1 MEKNILIPIGP
12 QHPGF
17 KEPMRLDI
25 SIDGEKVVDA
35 DIILS
40 FNHRGIEKATEARS
54 YIQNLYLIERVCG
67 ICSHAHTTSYCH
79 AVEEILGLQV
89 PDQARYIRT
98 FIGELERIQ
107 SHLLWLGI
115 AGHEIGWDTLLM
127 YTWRDRERVND
138 MLELISGNRVH
149 YAMNTIGGVRRDIAQ
164 EDISGLKE
172 GLDLL
177 EKSVKYYIHVIT
189 EEETFLMRT
198 RGVGYLSTDKARKLC
213 AVGPTT
219 RASNV
224 KIDVRA
230 DDSYAAYLDLDFS
243 VVTAESGDVWGRSI
257 VKTGELVQSI
267 RICRQVLDVLPGGE
281 IRTKAPPKVPT
292 GEAVSRYEAPRGELI
307 YYVKSNGSNMPER
320 VKIRS
325 PTLGNW
331 LVMAEMLKG
340 VYIADVPIVVDAIDP
355 CLSCSARV
363 TMTDYS
369 KGKKVVTTLGA
380 LGKWK
385 KGRRGIA

>member
-115 AGHEIGWDTLLM
+115 AGHEIG
-127 YTWRDRERVND
+127 
-138 MLELISGNRVH
+138 
-149 YAMNTIGGVRRDIAQ
+149 
-164 EDISGLKE
+164 
-172 GLDLL
+172 
-177 EKSVKYYIHVIT
+177 
-189 EEETFLMRT
+189 
-198 RGVGYLSTDKARKLC
+198 
-213 AVGPTT
+213 
-219 RASNV
+219 
-224 KIDVRA
+224 
-230 DDSYAAYLDLDFS
+230 
-243 VVTAESGDVWGRSI
+243 
-257 VKTGELVQSI
+257 
-267 RICRQVLDVLPGGE
+267 
-281 IRTKAPPKVPT
+281 
-292 GEAVSRYEAPRGELI
+292 
-307 YYVKSNGSNMPER
+307 
-320 VKIRS
+320 
-325 PTLGNW
+325 
-331 LVMAEMLKG
+331 
-340 VYIADVPIVVDAIDP
+340 
-355 CLSCSARV
+355 
-363 TMTDYS
+363 
-369 KGKKVVTTLGA
+369 
-380 LGKWK
+380 
-385 KGRRGIA
+385 